1 MLQAKEKEKKQD
13 LHFFFFFIVLLEESY
28 DKCLTFW
35 NKVKNK
41 KKQTYTIP
49 IIR

>member
-13 LHFFFFFIVLLEESY
+13 LHFFFFIVLLEESY

-41 KKQTYTIP
+41 IKQTYIIP